1 MHIAHA
7 FKVVL
12 ASRNLFY
19 NWFSVAIAAMYY
31 LFIHRNAT
39 RRELFVR
46 FRCNNNNNY
55 ILNLYSYINVISAYY
70 NGLFKLLCNNDL
82 IGRFWGAIDLLD
94 KDGKLVLR
102 TPDGCLLTLDSLD
115 LTIFAETWIHEIHYL
130 GFDLSDWF
138 VLDIGAFVGD
148 TALYYA
154 KRGAFV
160 VAVEPLP
167 NNYESMMK
175 NLGLNPDLKPR
186 IVPINVAV
194 AGEDGFMDVKY
205 SGGIDGG
212 ASAYTTSRFTARI
225 RSMKLSTLIKE
236 LEGMGIDI
244 NKFKVRVLKAD
255 CKGCEYEVVDDD
267 ALRLFDIV
275 KIEYSGYLVNKTYH
289 VLKEKLEAMGFR
301 CRAWAHNDIAL
312 RIGLDRHGTLTCI
325 KQGVLIL

>member
-160 VAVEPLP
+160 AAVEPLP
-167 NNYESMMK
+167 NNYEMLLK
-175 NLGLNPDLKPR
+175 NLELNSALKPKV
-186 IVPINVAV
+186 VPINVAV
-194 AGEDGFMDVKY
+194 AGEDGFVDVKY
-205 SGGIDGG
+205 SGEIDGG
-212 ASAYTTSRFTARI
+212 ASTYTTSRFTARI
-225 RSMKLSTLIKE
+225 KSMKLSTLIKE
-236 LEGMGIDI
+236 LESMGINI
-244 NKFKVRVLKAD
+244 NNFKVRVLKVD
-255 CKGCEYEVVDDD
+255 CKGCEYEIVNDN
-267 ALRLFDIV
+267 ALRVFDIV

-289 VLKEKLEAMGFR
+289 VLKEKLESMGFR

-325 KQGVLIL
+325 KQGMLMR